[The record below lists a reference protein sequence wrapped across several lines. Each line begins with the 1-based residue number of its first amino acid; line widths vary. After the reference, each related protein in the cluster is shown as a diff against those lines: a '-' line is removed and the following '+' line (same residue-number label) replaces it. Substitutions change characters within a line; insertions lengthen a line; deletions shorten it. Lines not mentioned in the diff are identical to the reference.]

1 MNPNPFA
8 EVADL
13 TIPTAPWRLSGTV
26 VGALL
31 NHAADWEALGAAADA
46 PPYKGRAKAPVLH
59 VRPRNTLAGSGAMV
73 AVPAGVEALE
83 VGATLGLVIGRT
95 ACRVGA
101 SDALGCIAGYVLA
114 ADLRVPHGGP
124 QEHYRPAVRHR
135 ARDGFCPIGPRV
147 VPAADVPA
155 PDAVVIDVAVD
166 GAVAQRAGT
175 GNRLRGA
182 AALLADVSAFM
193 TLHPGDVLLLGNAPG
208 APLVRAGSE
217 VALSLPGIGAAAGA
231 SSGTLRFKLVAEEAA
246 A

>member
-95 ACRVGA
+95 ACRVR
-101 SDALGCIAGYVLA
+101 CIRCAGLHRG
-114 ADLRVPHGGP
+114 LRDGS
-124 QEHYRPAVRHR
+124 RPARAARRAAGALPAGGAPPR
-135 ARDGFCPIGPRV
+135 ARRLLPIGPRV
-147 VPAADVPA
+147 VPAAA
-155 PDAVVIDVAVD
+155 C
-166 GAVAQRAGT
+166 
-175 GNRLRGA
+175 LRP
-182 AALLADVSAFM
+182 M
-193 TLHPGDVLLLGNAPG
+193 
-208 APLVRAGSE
+208 R
-217 VALSLPGIGAAAGA
+217 
-231 SSGTLRFKLVAEEAA
+231 
-246 A
+246 